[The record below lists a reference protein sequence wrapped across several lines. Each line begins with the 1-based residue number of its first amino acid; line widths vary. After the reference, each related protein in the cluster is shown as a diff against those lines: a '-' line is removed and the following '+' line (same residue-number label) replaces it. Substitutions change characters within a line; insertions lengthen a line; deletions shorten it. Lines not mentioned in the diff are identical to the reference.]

1 MAGTATAT
9 QGASA
14 QTQQQPA
21 ESPEIVAARNKANE
35 AGYARNRAELTYN
48 TAKKEQGADSEAA
61 KAALKTLEAAQAEVE
76 KAQAELRDLL
86 KLSKKAPAPAQVK
99 KPAEAKAP
107 APAQPAPEKPAAG
120 PGVPPK
126 GAYFEV
132 IQVQPKTYESIYRGE
147 YFYRRIELDL
157 KIDQQLKQL
166 LQEIKKDPNKS
177 LDYYLEQ
184 LKKNPKGEMLLKS

>member
-14 QTQQQPA
+14 QTQQQPV
-21 ESPEIVAARNKANE
+21 ESPEIVAARAKYND
-35 AGYARNRAELTYN
+35 AGYERNRAELAYN
-48 TAKKEQGADSEAA
+48 TVKKEQGADSEAA

-76 KAQAELRDLL
+76 QAQAELRDLL
-86 KLSKKAPAPAQVK
+86 KLSKKTPAPAQAK
-99 KPAEAKAP
+99 KPAEAKTP
-107 APAQPAPEKPAAG
+107 APAQPASEKPAAA
-120 PGVPPK
+120 PALPPK

-132 IQVQPKTYESIYRGE
+132 IQIQPKKYEYINRGE
-147 YFYRRIELDL
+147 IFYRRIELDL

-166 LQEIKKDPNKS
+166 LQEIKKNPNKS

-184 LKKNPKGEMLLKS
+184 LKANPHGEMLLKS

>member
-14 QTQQQPA
+14 QNQQQAA
-21 ESPEIVAARNKANE
+21 ESPEIVAARTK
-35 AGYARNRAELTYN
+35 YADASYSRNRAELAYN

-76 KAQAELRDLL
+76 KAQAELRDAL
-86 KLSKKAPAPAQVK
+86 KLSKKAPAPAQAK

-107 APAQPAPEKPAAG
+107 AQPAAEKPAAA
-120 PGVPPK
+120 PALPPK
-126 GAYFEV
+126 GASYFEV
-132 IQVQPKTYESIYRGE
+132 IQIKPKNYEYIHRGE
-147 YFYRRIELDL
+147 VFYRLPIKLNNKCFERVI
-157 KIDQQLKQL
+157 
-166 LQEIKKDPNKS
+166 QEAAKNPKN

-184 LKKNPKGEMLLKS
+184 MKKCTGDKKLLQS